1 MKAEEECIV
10 AYEQW
15 LATLREKARSE
26 QRDGYQFIVKPIPE
40 TGGGGE
46 LDPRVLEVFKQTAA
60 RMQSQPQPEI
70 PKDPEQFAKV
80 LRGMMGWENSDV
92 TGGAVA
98 AESREIEGSETNIPV
113 RIYTPPV
120 EGKRPAVVFFHGGG
134 FIGGSLKTVENPCKC
149 LAYHAGA
156 VVVSVDYRL
165 APEHPYPAGLTDCF
179 DAVRWVHD
187 HADEL
192 GVDPEQIAVAGD
204 SAGGN
209 LATVCAL
216 MDRDKQ
222 TNMIK
227 YQALIYPSV
236 NMAGAEVEGYK
247 WSLEAYEIR
256 NHREYIERALGAVNA
271 DREGPKLHDLYLQ
284 GRAEVTDPYMSP
296 ILADLH
302 GMPDTLIITGE
313 FDFLRLENE
322 AYARKLARSG
332 VNTTVIQYNG
342 CDHAFMDKI
351 GQYPQAEDCMTEIAN
366 GVRRRFN
373 R

>member
-1 MKAEEECIV
+1 MT
-10 AYEQW
+10 YEQ
-15 LATLREKARSE
+15 LLTALREKARTE
-26 QRDGYQFIVKPIPE
+26 QRDGYEFIVKPIPDSE
-40 TGGGGE
+40 EGWGE
-46 LDPRVLEVFKQTAA
+46 LDPRVLQVHQETAA
-60 RMQSQPQPEI
+60 RMQGQTFPTVPE
-70 PKDPEQFAKV
+70 DPVEFAQMMRK
-80 LRGMMGWENSDV
+80 MMGWENRDV
-92 TGGAVA
+92 TGGAVKT
-98 AESREIEGSETNIPV
+98 ECREIEGSETKIPV

-209 LATVCAL
+209 LSTVCAL

-222 TNMIK
+222 TNLIK
-227 YQALIYPSV
+227 YQVLIYPTV

-247 WSLEAYEIR
+247 WSLDNYEIR
-256 NHREYIERALGAVNA
+256 NHREYIERALGFMGSGE
-271 DREGPKLHDLYLQ
+271 RKGPQLHDLYLQ

-296 ILADLH
+296 LLADLH

-313 FDFLRLENE
+313 FDFLRFENE

-342 CDHAFMDKI
+342 VDHAFMDKI
-351 GQYPQAEDCMTEIAN
+351 GQYPQAEDCMTEIAK
-366 GVRRRFN
+366 GVRRRFG

>member
-1 MKAEEECIV
+1 MN
-10 AYEQW
+10 YEQL
-15 LATLREKARSE
+15 LAALRARARTE
-26 QRDGYQFIVKPIPE
+26 QRDGYEWIVKPIPDSE
-40 TGGGGE
+40 EGWGE
-46 LDPRVLEVFKQTAA
+46 LDPRVLEVHKETAA
-60 RMQSQPQPEI
+60 RMKGQQPPEI
-70 PKDPEQFAKV
+70 PEDPVEFAKMM
-80 LRGMMGWENSDV
+80 RRMMGWENRDV

-98 AESREIEGSETNIPV
+98 TECREIEGSETNIPV

-120 EGKRPAVVFFHGGG
+120 DGKRPAVVFFHGGG

-192 GVDPEQIAVAGD
+192 GVDPASIAVAGD

-209 LATVCAL
+209 LATVCA
-216 MDRDKQ
+216 MIDRDRKLGL
-222 TNMIK
+222 IK

-236 NMAGAEVEGYK
+236 NMAGAEEEGHR
-247 WSLEAYEIR
+247 WSPEAYEIR
-256 NHREYIERALGAVNA
+256 NHREYIEQILGFVGA
-271 DREGPKLHDLYLQ
+271 DHGRPKLHELYLQ
-284 GRAEVTDPYMSP
+284 GRIDVTHPHVSP
-296 ILADLH
+296 LLADLH
-302 GMPDTLIITGE
+302 GMPETLIITGE

-332 VNTTVIQYNG
+332 VKTTVIRYNG
-342 CDHAFMDKI
+342 VDHAFMDKI
-351 GQYPQAEDCMTEIAN
+351 GQYPQAEDCMTEIALR
-366 GVRRRFN
+366 VRRKFN